1 MGIFSLYFGIIY
13 FTTVCFSAAIFDT
26 IYVTVQH
33 PPTRDAGHPTRDAGH
48 PTRDAGHPTRDA
60 GHPTRDAGHPES
72 GVRIVTDI
80 YGLKACMA
88 EVPEGWQETGPD
100 AAFAWII
107 YRKAGGIMNGYNNGD
122 KRSQGK
128 ERGA

>member
-13 FTTVCFSAAIFDT
+13 FTTVCYSAAIFDT

-33 PPTRDAGHPTRDAGH
+33 PL
-48 PTRDAGHPTRDA
+48 TRDAGHPTRDA